1 MPINTVKLL
10 LRIISIFVLCLSIIG
25 IVVSIIKKDRFFLVG
40 SIIISLISIYNSFL
54 AFVTLD
60 SIL

>member
-1 MPINTVKLL
+1 MLINTVKLL

-25 IVVSIIKKDRFFLVG
+25 IVVSIIKKERFFLVG

>member
-40 SIIISLISIYNSFL
+40 SITISLISIYNSFL